1 MDCPTNYIYETTRC
15 VCNFIT
21 CMILTARCTHRKC
34 IRSILQHFTLNLE
47 VGHLCGF
54 FYLQFLFC
62 TILKLSPAARC
73 ADHVSHQFCSKKQ
86 PIIIFAICVFILVFY
101 ILYFICNLYFLLVLQ
116 QKLKLHL
123 FCNHYFCIT
132 SILQQ
137 LIMTCVA
144 TVLGDSFRSRFQMS
158 EKYSI
163 DLYYPLTTTHGLN
176 YI

>member
-21 CMILTARCTHRKC
+21 YMILTARCTYRKY

-47 VGHLCGF
+47 VGLN
-54 FYLQFLFC
+54 
-62 TILKLSPAARC
+62 IL
-73 ADHVSHQFCSKKQ
+73 H
-86 PIIIFAICVFILVFY
+86 ICVFFICSFYFARYWSWARPPGVQTMCPINFAARSNRSLFLQFVSCILVFY

-132 SILQQ
+132 SNLQQ
-137 LIMTCVA
+137 LIITCGA

-158 EKYSI
+158 ESRFQVPESR
-163 DLYYPLTTTHGLN
+163 DPGV
-176 YI
+176 

>member
-1 MDCPTNYIYETTRC
+1 MDCPTNYIHETTRC

-47 VGHLCGF
+47 VGLNILHLCVF

-86 PIIIFAICVFILVFY
+86 PIIILAICVLHFSIVHFIFY
-101 ILYFICNLYFLLVLQ
+101 LQPIFPISFAAKVKIAFTLQSLLLYNFNFA
-116 QKLKLHL
+116 
-123 FCNHYFCIT
+123 
-132 SILQQ
+132 
-137 LIMTCVA
+137 A
-144 TVLGDSFRSRFQMS
+144 TDH
-158 EKYSI
+158 
-163 DLYYPLTTTHGLN
+163 DLCGHRAR
-176 YI
+176 

>member
-1 MDCPTNYIYETTRC
+1 MNCPTNCIYETTRC

-86 PIIIFAICVFILVFY
+86 PIIIFAICVLHFSILHFIFYLQPIFPISFAAKVKIAFILQSLL
-101 ILYFICNLYFLLVLQ
+101 LYNFNFAATDHDLCGHRARWF
-116 QKLKLHL
+116 
-123 FCNHYFCIT
+123 F
-132 SILQQ
+132 SIQ
-137 LIMTCVA
+137 IPDV
-144 TVLGDSFRSRFQMS
+144 R
-158 EKYSI
+158 EI
-163 DLYYPLTTTHGLN
+163 
-176 YI
+176 

>member
-34 IRSILQHFTLNLE
+34 IRSILHHFTLNLE
-47 VGHLCGF
+47 VGLNILYLCVF

-86 PIIIFAICVFILVFY
+86 PIIIFAICVLHFSISHFTFYLQPIFPLSFAAIVDIALIL
-101 ILYFICNLYFLLVLQ
+101 Q
-116 QKLKLHL
+116 
-123 FCNHYFCIT
+123 
-132 SILQQ
+132 SIL
-137 LIMTCVA
+137 
-144 TVLGDSFRSRFQMS
+144 
-158 EKYSI
+158 
-163 DLYYPLTTTHGLN
+163 LY
-176 YI
+176 